1 MVGNCTQRSWW
12 TLSQS
17 NRIKNKWVTI
27 LCGDCFEKLEKE
39 GGLKRT
45 SSQRLLVD
53 IQHILFSR
61 LGWGWRQDKRHLFE
75 GLKHRTKCIPFKMA
89 TSYWAVTRRGGAAGM
104 LGERHD
110 ESVQPWESPGFALIQ
125 KQNWLFGNSENAFFY
140 MLRTCVQRMIHFMS
154 TFIYTIKGL
163 TRPPVYLFH
172 NILFILNSFFWI
184 SDDQKS
190 YRQRDTSHL
199 LTFQMK
205 FIGTTLMKSF
215 WVPIMRC
222 TRYIFLVDTDVWFF
236 LLPIKLFFSW
246 IFTKDLQCVY
256 L

>member
-1 MVGNCTQRSWW
+1 MKAGQKTSLWRSEAQDQMYPFQNGNQLLGCHQEGWSSRHVRWKAWW
-12 TLSQS
+12 VCAALRKSRVCLNT
-17 NRIKNKWVTI
+17 KTNKI
-27 LCGDCFEKLEKE
+27 
-39 GGLKRT
+39 GG
-45 SSQRLLVD
+45 
-53 IQHILFSR
+53 
-61 LGWGWRQDKRHLFE
+61 
-75 GLKHRTKCIPFKMA
+75 
-89 TSYWAVTRRGGAAGM
+89 
-104 LGERHD
+104 
-110 ESVQPWESPGFALIQ
+110 
-125 KQNWLFGNSENAFFY
+125 NWLFGNSENALFY
-140 MLRTCVQRMIHFMS
+140 MLWTCVQRMIHFMS

-236 LLPIKLFFSW
+236 LLPIKLFFWW
-246 IFTKDLQCVY
+246 IFTKTSFFSGPTVRVPIATVWQMQCYIPVLCEIY
-256 L
+256 MK